1 MLHDLRKCLLN
12 LGSQRVSLGHF
23 LQPFLN
29 LIPELSVLERDRHL
43 DGHVDAFRAGI
54 ALETMLGDSD
64 PSILYEETR
73 HIFDDG
79 GKGFAEADQR
89 GEDRRKQSVAL
100 FNRQN

>member
-1 MLHDLRKCLLN
+1 
-12 LGSQRVSLGHF
+12 
-23 LQPFLN
+23 
-29 LIPELSVLERDRHL
+29 
-43 DGHVDAFRAGI
+43 
-54 ALETMLGDSD
+54 MLGDSD

-100 FNRQN
+100 FNRQNWKEEISMKRQLLWLANVSLSCLPVRSVDRALTASRAVE